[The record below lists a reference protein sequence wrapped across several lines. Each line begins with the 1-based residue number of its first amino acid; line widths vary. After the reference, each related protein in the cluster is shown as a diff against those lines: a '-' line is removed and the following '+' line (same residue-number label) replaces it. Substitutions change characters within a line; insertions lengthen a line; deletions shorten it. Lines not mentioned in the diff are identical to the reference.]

1 MVLNVKQKLIKQKRL
16 GITFF
21 ETRQEDRIHYEN
33 AYITALKA
41 TNIETVQIK
50 AWLKSLTSEQLK
62 EILNNLSGN
71 AGIHFD
77 VKLKRWSN
85 YLKEIQILN
94 SIEDKIQHAKSAI
107 LQNFKDSFTVQY
119 HKPDGKLN
127 YSKFRGNVE
136 CIFED
141 IQNKN
146 ITNNMEADI

>member
-71 AGIHFD
+71 AGVHFD
-77 VKLKRWSN
+77 VKIKRWSN

-127 YSKFRGNVE
+127 YSKFRCDVE